1 MNVLQL
7 REDNFLFPSRKKFI
21 TSRIC
26 VLRLQHSKG
35 GIPFPLFHWK
45 IQTNVS
51 SYALNLNNNKF
62 EPVLSHHASYI
73 SWNVSGKFLLLVF
86 FLLPLLLLIL
96 PTRDK
101 AYVVQ
106 QYIFGLYLTGPAAC
120 VYVYVCL
127 LHFLILGINSYHCI
141 IQATGGQCK
150 HTRDADL

>member
-106 QYIFGLYLTGPAAC
+106 QYIFGLYLTGPRRLCLC
-120 VYVYVCL
+120 VCVSVT
-127 LHFLILGINSYHCI
+127 FS
-141 IQATGGQCK
+141 
-150 HTRDADL
+150 HTRYKLVSLHNSGNGRLVQTHTRR